1 MNQVVIAN
9 HSQSFRIKFSDIRK
23 MDTYYKF
30 QLSIVSSV
38 FHVSTTAYSSI
49 EEWRCWEENLKA
61 MAERKVRTIL
71 FAPLGEFWNFHF
83 ELKNRN
89 SISVKGSISDL
100 EKQQSSL
107 DFEED
112 IDIENLQESIRCI
125 C

>member
-1 MNQVVIAN
+1 M
-9 HSQSFRIKFSDIRK
+9 KSDFCIQKLHYFLIYAKKIR
-23 MDTYYKF
+23 T
-30 QLSIVSSV
+30 V
-38 FHVSTTAYSSI
+38 YSSI